1 MLSTVSGGSATT
13 TDIAWNAGR
22 FDSANRAS
30 PLPFSCLISAES
42 HGTVEPTIPW
52 KQATRVIGSG
62 PVTCTFIWPI
72 GCSHWSPI
80 AFQNSSSWS
89 ANPFIAPWTR

>member
-1 MLSTVSGGSATT
+1 MLATVPGGSAVT

-22 FDSANRAS
+22 FDCEKTAS
-30 PLPFSCLISAES
+30 PCLVIWAWL
-42 HGTVEPTIPW
+42 HGVVDPNVPW
-52 KQATRVIGSG
+52 KQATRVMSAG
-62 PVTCTFIWPI
+62 PLTRTFISPI
-72 GCSHWSPI
+72 DCSHWSPI